1 MSFQGLSGAIETVR
15 IVKELV
21 EIWPNEVCD
30 RRPEVKRLIVWLARG
45 IELLLEEGAADL
57 RDIRTIA

>member
-1 MSFQGLSGAIETVR
+1 LILIKRSFQGLSGAIETVR

-30 RRPEVKRLIVWLARG
+30 KNSEVIKAV
-45 IELLLEEGAADL
+45 EEMK
-57 RDIRTIA
+57 